1 MMNKTTLLFPAILF
15 TCEVTASSG
24 YIYPS
29 GHEIKSENNV
39 AEIVSADN
47 KPQLILKQ
55 KGSDNESHVTFSQ
68 FNVGPD
74 GLNINNKINAR
85 YIITEVIS
93 DNISRL
99 EGDIRVTHNQANL
112 FIVNPNGITVKN
124 QFKISGTMHNY
135 LITGRIKDTV
145 DDWDDFTAEQT
156 EHKGGKLRIS
166 GVNLRGNFNNTTLI
180 SSNINIRKSKVYAN
194 NLHIETILN
203 RYNGYSRSPKITI
216 SKDAQIHAG
225 LLSADLTGV
234 KFKNFGKITGD
245 LEFRTRD
252 VTIENTGTI
261 TGGTGKIA
269 YRGNM
274 HFNGKNNTQYNNS
287 DVFRDIDG
295 DSIFD
300 TGFKTVTIE

>member
-1 MMNKTTLLFPAILF
+1 MSKKILLLSTLTFA
-15 TCEVTASSG
+15 CEVTANSG
-24 YIYPS
+24 YTYPS
-29 GHEIKSENNV
+29 GYEIKIENKA
-39 AEIVSADN
+39 AEVIAGEHR
-47 KPQLILKQ
+47 PELILKQ

-68 FNVGPD
+68 FNVGSK
-74 GLNINNKINAR
+74 GLSINNKINSG

-99 EGDIRVTHNQANL
+99 EGDIRVTHNRANL

-145 DDWDDFTAEQT
+145 DDRDDFTAEQT

-166 GVNLRGNFNNTTLI
+166 GVNLRSNFNNTTLI
-180 SSNINIRKSKVYAN
+180 SSNINIRKSKIYAN

-261 TGGTGKIA
+261 TGGTGKIT